1 MTAYYDFFRYVK
13 LYSPDGTTLEATV
26 EADSVTDSINF
37 VRGNGVAW
45 NTVDVGT
52 DTFKFDVDYSLSIPL
67 ASTDIT
73 LTDVNNATSTISLVA
88 GGNMIITRDNANQLT
103 IAALVGGVS
112 KSIQNITTTNPVVI
126 TTTNAHAFTDGTE
139 VTIVDVVGTTQLN
152 GNEYF
157 MDVQTSDTF
166 ALYTDAQLTTPLDGT
181 TFTAYVSGGVATAD
195 YGGAKNAFKT
205 IQVTGQSPVVADNI
219 QDILNL
225 TGGTGID
232 ITTTPG
238 TDSIAWAIDNTV
250 TTLADAQ
257 TLTNKTL
264 TSPIIAAI
272 KPSASN
278 SWSLPDSNDTFVG
291 KATTDTFT
299 NKSVDLA
306 NNTLT
311 TTIAQLNTAV
321 SDESVVARDTTDT
334 LTNKTIAT
342 ASNTITV
349 VEADISDFGSYL
361 PTSGGVMTG
370 YIDHQQ
376 TGITGFMTTR
386 TDGDGQIGP
395 LIFLTSNSTSARTIN
410 GQTGGLI
417 FNASNSVN
425 GNHDFASI
433 ISTTTNFTDGAEAGY
448 LSIGISTAGIEA
460 ERYQLWAD
468 KIAFAGQ
475 NKLEWTNHT
484 STHEYILQTPA
495 TIAGAVTV
503 TLPNTTD
510 TLVGKATTDTFTNK
524 SGSNSQWTNDEAYI
538 KANTTDTLTNKS
550 ISLTTNTVTGTLVE
564 FNTAVSDATLVSTT
578 GTETLTNKT
587 LTSPTFSGTATS
599 FTSTGIDD
607 NATGTRITVTDGSV
621 GIGQAS
627 LTSEPKLVVGAGG
640 FKIQGGGHPGTYNP
654 DEFIIDFDPT
664 TGNGTAR
671 LWAIGDASAKGS
683 YQFHVRD
690 TAGSPADT
698 TPLVITG
705 GATDT
710 VQVAAAA
717 DFVTPNISGS
727 IPGMTFVMTIGGT
740 ATIGDGATT
749 VTRYATPGN
758 DWQATLAIGTS
769 MPVTSN
775 MKCVAMSV
783 LSDGA
788 LTVGSSNVTL
798 MKNGVDTTTSVTF
811 ANGDGGTGDVKQ
823 STVNN
828 SFDAGDR
835 VGIKVVTLSATARAY
850 LVMTQWELI

>member
-1 MTAYYDFFRYVK
+1 MAAYYDFFRYIK
-13 LYSPDGTTLEATV
+13 LYSSDGTTLEATI

-45 NTVDVGT
+45 NTVDAGT
-52 DTFKFDVDYSLSIPL
+52 DTFKFDVDYSFNVPL
-67 ASTDIT
+67 GTTALT
-73 LTDVNNATSTISLVA
+73 LTDINNVSQAVNLVA
-88 GGNMIITRDNANQLT
+88 GGNMTITRDNSGQVT

-112 KSIQNITTTNPVVI
+112 KSISNITIANPPVI
-126 TTTNAHAFTDGTE
+126 TTTSDHSYTDGTE
-139 VTIVDVVGTTQLN
+139 VTIVDVVGTTELN

-157 MDVQTSDTF
+157 MNVLTGNTFSLYSDS
-166 ALYTDAQLTTPLDGT
+166 QLTTTIDGSA
-181 TFTAYVSGGVATAD
+181 FTAYTSGGVATAD

-205 IQVTGQSPVVADNI
+205 IQVTGASPVVADNI
-219 QDILNL
+219 QDILSL

-232 ITTTPG
+232 ITTTPA
-238 TDSIAWAIDNTV
+238 TDSIAWAIDSTV
-250 TTLADAQ
+250 TTLLGAQ

-278 SWSLPDSNDTFVG
+278 SWALPNSNDTFVG
-291 KATTDTFT
+291 KATTDTLT

-321 SDESVVARDTTDT
+321 SDETVVARATTDT
-334 LTNKTIAT
+334 LTNKSIDLTTNTVTGTFAELNTAVSDETLVGLAAT
-342 ASNTITV
+342 QTLTSKTLTDPIL
-349 VEADISDFGSYL
+349 S
-361 PTSGGVMTG
+361 PTATTGGKIEFLEGTNNG
-370 YIDHQQ
+370 
-376 TGITGFMTTR
+376 TNKATL
-386 TDGDGQIGP
+386 IGP
-395 LIFLTSNSTSARTIN
+395 A
-410 GQTGGLI
+410 
-417 FNASNSVN
+417 
-425 GNHDFASI
+425 
-433 ISTTTNFTDGAEAGY
+433 
-448 LSIGISTAGIEA
+448 STA
-460 ERYQLWAD
+460 D
-468 KIAFAGQ
+468 
-475 NKLEWTNHT
+475 
-484 STHEYILQTPA
+484 
-495 TIAGAVTV
+495 VTV
-503 TLPNTTD
+503 TLPAATD

-538 KANTTDTLTNKS
+538 TAATTDTLTNKSIDLTDNTVTGTLAEFNTAVSDETVVGRATTDTLTNKS
-550 ISLTTNTVTGTLVE
+550 ISLTTNTVTGTIAEL
-564 FNTAVSDATLVSTT
+564 NTAVSDETVVGRATTD
-578 GTETLTNKT
+578 TLTNKT
-587 LTSPTFSGTATS
+587 LSAPAFSGTATT

-621 GIGQAS
+621 GIGQSS

-640 FKIQGGGHPGTYNP
+640 FKIQAGGHPGTYNT
-654 DEFIIDFDPT
+654 DELIIDFDAS

-698 TPLVITG
+698 IPLSITG

-727 IPGMTFVMTIGGT
+727 IKGMTFVMTIGDTT
-740 ATIGDGATT
+740 AIGDGGTT

-758 DWQATLAIGTS
+758 DWQSNLALGTS

-783 LSDGA
+783 LSDGV
-788 LTVGSSNVTL
+788 LTAGSSNATL
-798 MKNGVDTTTSVTF
+798 MKNGADTTTTVTF

-828 SFDAGDR
+828 NFDAGDR
-835 VGIKVVTLSATARAY
+835 VGIKVVTLSATARSY
-850 LVMTQWELI
+850 FVMTQWELL

>member
-1 MTAYYDFFRYVK
+1 MAAYYDFFRYIK
-13 LYSPDGTTLEATV
+13 LYSSDGTTLEATI

-45 NTVDVGT
+45 NTVDAGT
-52 DTFKFDVDYSLSIPL
+52 DTFKFDVDYSFNVPL
-67 ASTDIT
+67 GTTALT
-73 LTDVNNATSTISLVA
+73 LTDINNVSQAVNLVA
-88 GGNMIITRDNANQLT
+88 GGNMTITRDNSGQVT

-112 KSIQNITTTNPVVI
+112 KSISNITTANPPVI
-126 TTTNAHAFTDGTE
+126 TTTSDHSYTDGTE
-139 VTIVDVVGTTQLN
+139 VTIVDVVGTTELN

-157 MDVQTSDTF
+157 MNVLTGNTFSLYSDS
-166 ALYTDAQLTTPLDGT
+166 QLTTTIDGSA
-181 TFTAYVSGGVATAD
+181 FTAYTSGGVATAD

-205 IQVTGQSPVVADNI
+205 IQVTGASPVVADNI
-219 QDILNL
+219 QDILSL

-232 ITTTPG
+232 ITTTPA
-238 TDSIAWAIDNTV
+238 TDSIAWAIDSTV
-250 TTLADAQ
+250 TTLLGAQ

-278 SWSLPDSNDTFVG
+278 SWALPNSNDTFVG
-291 KATTDTFT
+291 KATTDTLT

-321 SDESVVARDTTDT
+321 SDETVVARATTDT
-334 LTNKTIAT
+334 LTNKSIDLTTNTVTGTFAELNTAVSDETLVGLAAT
-342 ASNTITV
+342 QTLTSKTLTDPILSPTATTGGKIEFLEGTNNGTNKATLIGPASTADVTIT
-349 VEADISDFGSYL
+349 L
-361 PTSGGVMTG
+361 P
-370 YIDHQQ
+370 
-376 TGITGFMTTR
+376 
-386 TDGDGQIGP
+386 
-395 LIFLTSNSTSARTIN
+395 A
-410 GQTGGLI
+410 
-417 FNASNSVN
+417 A
-425 GNHDFASI
+425 
-433 ISTTTNFTDGAEAGY
+433 
-448 LSIGISTAGIEA
+448 
-460 ERYQLWAD
+460 
-468 KIAFAGQ
+468 
-475 NKLEWTNHT
+475 
-484 STHEYILQTPA
+484 
-495 TIAGAVTV
+495 
-503 TLPNTTD
+503 TD

-524 SGSNSQWTNDEAYI
+524 SGSNTQWTNDEAYI
-538 KANTTDTLTNKS
+538 TAATTNTLTNKSIDLTDNTVTGTLAEFNTAVSDETVVGRATTDTLTNKS
-550 ISLTTNTVTGTLVE
+550 ISLTTNTVTGTIAEL
-564 FNTAVSDATLVSTT
+564 NTAVSDETVVGRATTD
-578 GTETLTNKT
+578 TLTNKT
-587 LTSPTFSGTATS
+587 LSAPAFSGTATT

-621 GIGQAS
+621 GIGQSS

-640 FKIQGGGHPGTYNP
+640 FKIQAGGHPGTYNT
-654 DEFIIDFDPT
+654 DELIIDFDAS

-698 TPLVITG
+698 IPLSITG

-727 IPGMTFVMTIGGT
+727 IKGMTFVMTIGDTT
-740 ATIGDGATT
+740 AIGDGGTT

-758 DWQATLAIGTS
+758 DWQSNLALGTS

-783 LSDGA
+783 LSDGV
-788 LTVGSSNVTL
+788 LTAGSSNATL
-798 MKNGVDTTTSVTF
+798 MKNGADTTTTVTF

-828 SFDAGDR
+828 NFDAGDR
-835 VGIKVVTLSATARAY
+835 VGIKVVTLSATARSY
-850 LVMTQWELI
+850 FVMTQWELL

>member
-52 DTFKFDVDYSLSIPL
+52 DTFKFDVEYSLSIPL

-334 LTNKTIAT
+334 LTNKSISLTNNTVTGTLAEFNTAISDETVVARAT
-342 ASNTITV
+342 TDTLTNKSIDLTDNTVTGTFAEFNTAVSDETLVGLGATQTLTNKTLTDPILSPTATTGGKIEFLEGTNNGTNKATLIGPASTADVTIT
-349 VEADISDFGSYL
+349 L
-361 PTSGGVMTG
+361 P
-370 YIDHQQ
+370 
-376 TGITGFMTTR
+376 
-386 TDGDGQIGP
+386 
-395 LIFLTSNSTSARTIN
+395 A
-410 GQTGGLI
+410 
-417 FNASNSVN
+417 A
-425 GNHDFASI
+425 
-433 ISTTTNFTDGAEAGY
+433 
-448 LSIGISTAGIEA
+448 
-460 ERYQLWAD
+460 
-468 KIAFAGQ
+468 
-475 NKLEWTNHT
+475 
-484 STHEYILQTPA
+484 
-495 TIAGAVTV
+495 
-503 TLPNTTD
+503 TD

-671 LWAIGDASAKGS
+671 FWAIGDASAKGS

-783 LSDGA
+783 LSDGV